1 MDIKFGKKVFI
12 RNAGKDE
19 YWLQDLIYENPSILG
34 LGNLQPVTKEK
45 LQPSGGRLDILLKD
59 PVDNT
64 MYEVEVMLGETD
76 PSHIIRS
83 IEYWDNERRKYPQRQ
98 HIAVLVAESFDRRYF
113 NIVQILS
120 LNIPMIAIQADLLEV
135 NGEYIITFTKI
146 LDIYVEP
153 EHEEDAIVVNESFLS
168 EKAKWTL
175 DTVYE
180 FCKYLTDSNKLN
192 FTKSYISIV
201 MNGRNAYYFDK
212 RTQSTSILWFN
223 VKDDEKVEL
232 IKSLFDENNI
242 VYNYNRSKD
251 FVLNIDIE
259 MIKKFKDIFRK
270 INEIRFKSVVL
281 ED

>member
-1 MDIKFGKKVFI
+1 
-12 RNAGKDE
+12 
-19 YWLQDLIYENPSILG
+19 
-34 LGNLQPVTKEK
+34 
-45 LQPSGGRLDILLKD
+45 
-59 PVDNT
+59 
-64 MYEVEVMLGETD
+64 
-76 PSHIIRS
+76 
-83 IEYWDNERRKYPQRQ
+83 
-98 HIAVLVAESFDRRYF
+98 
-113 NIVQILS
+113 
-120 LNIPMIAIQADLLEV
+120 
-135 NGEYIITFTKI
+135 
-146 LDIYVEP
+146 
-153 EHEEDAIVVNESFLS
+153 
-168 EKAKWTL
+168 
-175 DTVYE
+175 
-180 FCKYLTDSNKLN
+180 
-192 FTKSYISIV
+192 